1 MSEELADLFGESDED
16 AFDDPKAVGDEGK
29 ITKGDAPDSA
39 PLDSAQ
45 PAENDISS
53 KKTSGGETKDG
64 EIVDVPPDGVDDDDI
79 EDLFG
84 GSDSGDEAK
93 PASTG
98 LITEPP
104 PDDETRKVVVK
115 RYTPAG
121 KPKQITTTMLPTPP
135 PESEESNK
143 TNLYLVNVPNVIGF
157 EPESFEEDRYLPPS
171 DKTKTNWVRWRI
183 AKDDTVEGG
192 LVKESNTKLVRWS
205 DGSQSLVIGKEV
217 FDCVSHAQANHYVFG
232 SYYLPDTEYDDSG
245 DEGLESDIVKFR
257 LSECHGRLNQRLSVK
272 ASIKSSMAAAR
283 NINRKHRKAEKTRFL
298 TGDLRMRARREHNIR
313 MLDRQRLR
321 RRQNQLQ
328 RSTPMKK
335 MVDLT
340 ERDLEEPSD
349 DFSDDFEEAVV
360 NPAALNRAKTE
371 LSSEEDSDDQLL
383 GYSRRKRSSM
393 FVDDD

>member
-16 AFDDPKAVGDEGK
+16 AFDDPKSAGDEGK
-29 ITKGDAPDSA
+29 ITEGDVDSA

-45 PAENDISS
+45 PAESDISS
-53 KKTSGGETKDG
+53 KKAEGSETKG

-84 GSDSGDEAK
+84 GSDSGDDAK

-98 LITEPP
+98 LVTEPP
-104 PDDETRKVVVK
+104 PEEETKKVVVK

-135 PESEESNK
+135 PETEESNK

-232 SYYLPDTEYDDSG
+232 SYYLPETEYGDSG

-272 ASIKSSMAAAR
+272 ASIKSSMVAAR

-321 RRQNQLQ
+321 RRQNQMQ
-328 RSTPMKK
+328 SSGPMKK

-349 DFSDDFEEAVV
+349 DFSGDSEDAVV

-383 GYSRRKRSSM
+383 GYSRRKRPSM